1 MPHSRVQPRIRFTAL
16 PVQAPVRRIVRPSR
30 PRLDPDRL
38 VGMACVAAMALVAL
52 VL

>member
-1 MPHSRVQPRIRFTAL
+1 MPQSRVQPRVRFSNQ
-16 PVQAPVRRIVRPSR
+16 PVQPPVRRIMRPSR

-38 VGMACVAAMALVAL
+38 VGLACVASMALVVL